1 MVFRYSLRKYMTIN
15 LRLVIGFGVV
25 MLMMLILN
33 FISIHRVNFIDDTI
47 TEITDV
53 NAVKQRY
60 AIDFRGSVHDRAIAL
75 RDIVL
80 ARTAPEMH
88 VAMEALARLGESYHQ
103 SSLAMNKIIES
114 DMASLDEKS
123 IYQQIKQIESQ
134 AMPLVTQIID
144 AKRADNINSA
154 NEILLNQAKPA
165 FIEWLAVINEF
176 IDYQGIAN
184 QEATKEVRIV
194 ASSFQSWMVSL
205 TSFAILLGLF
215 VAFRISY
222 QVKQSVGGDPQ
233 EAAKVVS
240 KISQGNLTG
249 KIVSC
254 CPNSMM
260 ASIGIMQ
267 QQLKSTVNNII
278 ASSSE
283 LSERATSVTAG
294 SLQALT
300 AADQQVAQTKDAQV
314 RLISMSDSI
323 DNVVDTV
330 KQTEDNSKSTA
341 TLSQQGK
348 EAVQHVANEIG
359 NISTTVNATVS
370 QITIL
375 QERTREIG
383 EIINVIRSISDQTN
397 LLALNAAIEAAR
409 AGETGRGFAVVAD
422 EVRQLAIRTGDAT
435 GEIESMINQVQGDT
449 EASVRAMETTVPQ
462 VEKGLT
468 LTHQANQL
476 LNDIQ
481 RQADDSLAKVQE
493 VVSATHQQV
502 VTISDVSNGV
512 EEISV
517 MAKETSETLK
527 NNLHQAE
534 LLEALSKKLNKDT
547 EYFSV

>member
-80 ARTAPEMH
+80 ARTASEMH

-314 RLISMSDSI
+314 RLVSMTESI

-330 KQTEDNSKSTA
+330 KQTEDNSISTA

>member
-1 MVFRYSLRKYMTIN
+1 MTIN

-80 ARTAPEMH
+80 ARTASEMH

-114 DMASLDEKS
+114 DMATLDEKS

-314 RLISMSDSI
+314 RLVSMTESI

-330 KQTEDNSKSTA
+330 KQTEDNSISTA